1 MAHIVW
7 IQNKNSNDKQAKVV
21 YEIKTLDGSR
31 KRKSKTFPAKTA
43 MREINKFK
51 RDVETKYEESEGVDC
66 TKQTVSQFLDV
77 YFKTYEH
84 TLSPT
89 TYKNYHQMANAKE
102 HGIKKHLGDIDIKK
116 LKTIHVQKYAN
127 YLVDEGLSAKT
138 VKNHIMMVHAVYDKA
153 MKLHMVPSKYNIV
166 SGVELPKVKR
176 KQIQS
181 YSEEEVR
188 KLLEIARRDANDM
201 MYLEI
206 LLAVGT
212 GCRRAELA
220 AIKIDSIDFKNK
232 VLHITQSKVKNIK
245 GEEVLKSPKTSAGVR
260 DIPLGEEL
268 LKELRHAV
276 NRYNKNK
283 LKYGSDFVDSGF
295 IFSNEDGTPR
305 KTSTMSSS
313 FTKFMKAHEDEI
325 RYLSLHSAGRHSFAS
340 IAIAQGTD
348 IKAVQELLGHSDAT
362 TTLNTYANSYN
373 KVKVA
378 YATKLNELLVA
389 KEA

>member
-7 IQNKNSNDKQAKVV
+7 IQNKNSSEKQAKVV

-31 KRKSKTFPAKTA
+31 KRKSKTFPTKTPI
-43 MREINKFK
+43 REINKFK
-51 RDVETKYEESEGVDC
+51 REMESMYEESEGVEC
-66 TKQTVSQFLDV
+66 SKQTVSQFLDV
-77 YFKTYEH
+77 YFNTYEN

-89 TYKNYHQMANAKE
+89 TYKNYHQMANANE
-102 HGIKKHLGDIDIKK
+102 HGIRKHLGEIDIKK

-127 YLVDEGLSAKT
+127 YLVSEGLSAKT

-153 MKLHMVPSKYNIV
+153 MKLHMVSSKYNIV
-166 SGVELPKVKR
+166 SGVELPKIK
-176 KQIQS
+176 KTQIKS
-181 YSEEEVR
+181 YSEEEVK
-188 KLLEIARRDANDM
+188 KLLEIARRDANEM

-220 AIKIDSIDFKNK
+220 AIQIESIDFEKK
-232 VLHITQSKVKNIK
+232 ILHITQSKVRNIN
-245 GEEVLKSPKTSAGVR
+245 GEEVLKAPKTSAGVR

-268 LKELRHAV
+268 IKALKCAV
-276 NRYNKNK
+276 RRYNENK
-283 LKYGSDFVDSGF
+283 LRYGKEFVDSRF
-295 IFSNEDGTPR
+295 IFSNENGTPR
-305 KTSTMSSS
+305 KTSTMTSSYK
-313 FTKFMKAHEDEI
+313 KFMKAHEDEI
-325 RYLSLHSAGRHSFAS
+325 RYLPLHSAGRHSFAS

-362 TTLNTYANSYN
+362 TTLNTYANSYT

-378 YATKLNELLVA
+378 YASKLNELFVA